1 VHFARAPAFAWIFRG
16 TGLETRVAMR
26 LVRSRRRWLAF
37 ALSALLGLAAACK
50 EGESILVEGLEF
62 SGVEHVDEASL
73 RAVLATQAGSW
84 IPFSRK
90 PPFDRE
96 EFASDLKRIRAFY
109 ADRGFPD
116 ARVTRVDVEL
126 DSSKKKVEIRVVV
139 AEGEPVRMS
148 AVRLIGIEGVPER
161 RRGALNRRIGLKP
174 GDLRDREMIAT
185 AREVIA
191 NELKEHGYPYVRV
204 DSSEVPGE
212 RPREVVL
219 TLAADAGPLATFGPI
234 EVSGN
239 KSVSNDVILRHLTF
253 DPGERYRQS
262 RVQESQRRFSSL
274 ELFDFAYVEPRGRE
288 TRPPEVPMRVTV
300 TEGKHRRLSAA
311 VGYGTE
317 EKGRVRGTWDHVNFF
332 GGARSAGVEGK
343 YSWIDRGARVY
354 FTEPYFFT
362 RHLAFSLRGHA
373 WNEHEPVF
381 QLTSYGGRATVTWR
395 RDQRDLPRARG
406 ASTTVSL
413 SVIDELTDYAIT
425 EEGLADEGI
434 RNNLIA
440 LGLDPETGAARGTV
454 VALRLE
460 AEHST
465 VANRLD
471 ARRGYIVSAA
481 LERAGGFLP
490 GTFTYTEVSGEV
502 RHYLPLG
509 RRRVLAQR
517 ARVASI
523 DAPAPT
529 DASVPFYKRYFL
541 GGASSIR
548 GWGRYEVAP
557 LTETGFPVGGLT
569 LVELSSELRLPVTR
583 KLGVVAFVDA
593 GNVSPDP
600 WKVSGLR
607 VAVGPG
613 IRYVTPIGPARFDVG
628 FQLNPID
635 GLMVNGEPQGRAWRA
650 HISIGQAF

>member
-1 VHFARAPAFAWIFRG
+1 
-16 TGLETRVAMR
+16 MR
-26 LVRSRRRWLAF
+26 LVRLRRRWLAS
-37 ALSALLGLAAACK
+37 ALTALLGLAAACK
-50 EGESILVEGLEF
+50 EGEPLLVEGLEF
-62 SGVEHVDEASL
+62 RGVEHVNEASL

-96 EFASDLKRIRAFY
+96 EFASDLKRVRAFY

-116 ARVTRVDVEL
+116 ARVTHVDVDL
-126 DSSKKKVEIRVVV
+126 DSSKKKVRIRVVV
-139 AEGEPVRMS
+139 SEGDPVRLG
-148 AVRLIGIEGVPER
+148 AVRLTGVEGVPER
-161 RRGALNRRIGLKP
+161 RRRALNRLIGLQP
-174 GDLRDREMIAT
+174 GDLRDRERIAS
-185 AREVIA
+185 ARDVIA

-204 DSSEVPGE
+204 DSSEEPGE

-239 KSVSNDVILRHLTF
+239 QSVSNDVILRQLTF
-253 DPGERYRQS
+253 DRGERYRQS

-288 TRPPEVPMRVTV
+288 TRPPEVPIRVTV
-300 TEGKHRRLSAA
+300 TEGKHRRFTAA
-311 VGYGTE
+311 AGYGTE

-332 GGARSAGVEGK
+332 GGARSAGVEAK
-343 YSWIDRGARVY
+343 YSWLDRGARVY

-460 AEHST
+460 AERST

-490 GTFTYTEVSGEV
+490 GTFTYTEVSGEL
-502 RHYLPLG
+502 RHYLSLG

-569 LVELSSELRLPVTR
+569 LVELSSELRVPVTR

-593 GNVSPDP
+593 GNVSPEP
-600 WKVSGLR
+600 WRVSGLR

-613 IRYVTPIGPARFDVG
+613 IRYDTPIGPARFDVG

-635 GLMVNGEPQGRAWRA
+635 GLMVNGEPQSRAWRA

>member
-1 VHFARAPAFAWIFRG
+1 
-16 TGLETRVAMR
+16 MR

-37 ALSALLGLAAACK
+37 AMSALLGLAAACK
-50 EGESILVEGLEF
+50 EGEPLLVEGLEF
-62 SGVEHVDEASL
+62 SGVERVDEASL

-126 DSSKKKVEIRVVV
+126 DSSKEKVEIRVVV
-139 AEGEPVRMS
+139 SEGEPVRMS
-148 AVRLIGIEGVPER
+148 AVQLIGIEGVPER

-174 GDLRDREMIAT
+174 GDLRDREKIST

-332 GGARSAGVEGK
+332 GGARSAGVEAK

-354 FTEPYFFT
+354 FTEPYLFT

-460 AEHST
+460 AERST

-481 LERAGGFLP
+481 VEHAGGFLP

-557 LTETGFPVGGLT
+557 LTGTGFPVGGLT

-613 IRYVTPIGPARFDVG
+613 IRYDTPIGPARFDVG
-628 FQLNPID
+628 FQVNPID